1 MHAIPESKNN
11 CKEEFPTRC
20 ICPTHVIASTQV
32 PASSLRA
39 IGISRWPSGDESQSS
54 VVSGVLGGL
63 VIFSGGSKGQIIAW
77 KLHVT
82 NATPSTDDFTKSGEN
97 VARSHDSIA
106 TSDDNFTTQGDDS
119 VMPGD
124 DFATSSDGFWEFLT
138 SHNLSFKG
146 CKRLKPW
153 KQHLYNP
160 EVETRYMDIS
170 AFCLT
175 NLDIRLPCHLHVV
188 VAVCSSGVLR

>member
-1 MHAIPESKNN
+1 MY
-11 CKEEFPTRC
+11 
-20 ICPTHVIASTQV
+20 PTHVVASTQV

-39 IGISRWPSGDESQSS
+39 IGISRRPSGDESQSS
-54 VVSGVLGGL
+54 VVSGVLDRL
-63 VIFSGGSKGQIIAW
+63 VIFSGGSKGEVIAW

-82 NATPSTDDFTKSGEN
+82 NATPSRDDFAKSGESF
-97 VARSHDSIA
+97 AKSHDGIV
-106 TSDDNFTTQGDDS
+106 TSVDNFTTQGDDS
-119 VMPGD
+119 VMPDDGFVIPGD
-124 DFATSSDGFWEFLT
+124 DFVTSSDGFWEFLT

-146 CKRLKPW
+146 RKRLKPW
-153 KQHLYNP
+153 KQHMYNP

-175 NLDIRLPCHLHVV
+175 HLDIRLPCHLHVV